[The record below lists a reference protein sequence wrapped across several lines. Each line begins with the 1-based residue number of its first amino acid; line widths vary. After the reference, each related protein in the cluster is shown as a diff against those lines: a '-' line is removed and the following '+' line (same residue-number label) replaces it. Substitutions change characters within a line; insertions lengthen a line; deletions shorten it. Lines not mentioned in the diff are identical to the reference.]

1 MLWGWMKRERSF
13 FMVVDYP
20 FFGSFRVSQEENLL
34 PSSWLII
41 RFWIIWVSQEE
52 NVVLPSSYYWFL
64 DHLGFTRRERC
75 SSFIVVDYLFLDH
88 LGFTRRERCSSF
100 IVVDYPFLDHLG
112 FTRRR
117 ERSSFIMV
125 NYWFLDHLGFT
136 NLRDIEC
143 IILAPWRKTHHQSK
157 RRVTKLILLGHEE
170 FWSDFLILKRNP
182 QRMCA

>member
-1 MLWGWMKRERSF
+1 MNEKRTFLLHGGRLSVF
-13 FMVVDYP
+13 WII
-20 FFGSFRVSQEENLL
+20 RVSQEENLL

-52 NVVLPSSYYWFL
+52 NVVLPSSYYW
-64 DHLGFTRRERC
+64 
-75 SSFIVVDYLFLDH
+75 FLDH

-143 IILAPWRKTHHQSK
+143 IILVP
-157 RRVTKLILLGHEE
+157 
-170 FWSDFLILKRNP
+170 
-182 QRMCA
+182 